1 MNRTQKL
8 GNVLII
14 SSRKRMLSEFQ
25 SYLHSVLGEY
35 LTFNTLLREQATDP
49 SLFRGYQCVLF
60 PSVRA
65 METFPLTLDSSILQ
79 LPCDRVF
86 NHMFLDKIIQI
97 PPHERVYLVNDDKY
111 STLAIISQLE
121 ECGITQYD
129 FVPFYPGC
137 KDTESDIQFAITA
150 GEPQLVPSRIPNV
163 LDIGNRIIDIS
174 TILQLCEY
182 FNIPLQTVNRV
193 SRNYVNQILHTVKTS
208 ETYYTNYVQ
217 TEQLMQVILFSLPI
231 GICLFGADR
240 RDDCSGMPVPDAA
253 DFPAPEFL
261 RSIRH
266 RISRQ
271 SPYSGIPSHPSGH
284 AAFRL
289 SNRDPSH
296 PQCRTSKS
304 AEKFRRFS
312 QSSEP
317 SLSILPAAD
326 KPSALPQHGIRK
338 TSGGDTSKT

>member
-1 MNRTQKL
+1 MNRKQKL

-150 GEPQLVPSRIPNV
+150 GEPQLGPSRIPKPC
-163 LDIGNRIIDIS
+163 IA
-174 TILQLCEY
+174 QLCQSDSSHRQD
-182 FNIPLQTVNRV
+182 L
-193 SRNYVNQILHTVKTS
+193 RNLLYKLCT
-208 ETYYTNYVQ
+208 
-217 TEQLMQVILFSLPI
+217 
-231 GICLFGADR
+231 DR
-240 RDDCSGMPVPDAA
+240 TAHAGYPV
-253 DFPAPEFL
+253 L
-261 RSIRH
+261 S
-266 RISRQ
+266 
-271 SPYSGIPSHPSGH
+271 SHWH
-284 AAFRL
+284 L
-289 SNRDPSH
+289 SFWCGWPHSVHER
-296 PQCRTSKS
+296 
-304 AEKFRRFS
+304 
-312 QSSEP
+312 
-317 SLSILPAAD
+317 
-326 KPSALPQHGIRK
+326 
-338 TSGGDTSKT
+338 

>member
-1 MNRTQKL
+1 
-8 GNVLII
+8 
-14 SSRKRMLSEFQ
+14 
-25 SYLHSVLGEY
+25 
-35 LTFNTLLREQATDP
+35 
-49 SLFRGYQCVLF
+49 
-60 PSVRA
+60 
-65 METFPLTLDSSILQ
+65 
-79 LPCDRVF
+79 
-86 NHMFLDKIIQI
+86 MFLDKIIQI
-97 PPHERVYLVNDDKY
+97 PPHERVYLVNDDRY

-231 GICLFGADR
+231 GICLFGADGR
-240 RDDCSGMPVPDAA
+240 IQFMNTKFAHAFSLPSSNFEGQPFSECFPPAYADTAFDRNGDWTILLSDQKTQITLSVLSMVFRIQSLFFLRFFPRADPRKCRFRKTKKRKKALFLLPPVPFH
-253 DFPAPEFL
+253 FPCPT
-261 RSIRH
+261 
-266 RISRQ
+266 Q
-271 SPYSGIPSHPSGH
+271 IPS
-284 AAFRL
+284 R
-289 SNRDPSH
+289 
-296 PQCRTSKS
+296 
-304 AEKFRRFS
+304 
-312 QSSEP
+312 
-317 SLSILPAAD
+317 I
-326 KPSALPQHGIRK
+326 
-338 TSGGDTSKT
+338 